1 MIAVKVCIGRS
12 VWWTG
17 SGDPCSSGARNAT
30 DRHELICLCL
40 DLQSKST
47 DRPGGACVADRQH
60 GGDGTQGSELAL
72 PSSFVEPP
80 RRSPLHPPTAKIP
93 RGLRGVGF
101 GASRRQDRPLFA
113 VVAGSR
119 VRHTVV
125 PAGPQRVSKKELFP
139 DKPRSCW
146 VRRDRP
152 CSGVRFDKGSKLRR
166 IVILS
171 QRRRLPADDESCR
184 EAMMSMKKKTGSET
198 ARTTSKTKKKKKKRF
213 EYDSVFSGSREIKP
227 VAKSRGGLDTL
238 SDCSRTNLGAIAPGR
253 SRPRS
258 RWHGGWPG
266 WVIQRK

>member
-1 MIAVKVCIGRS
+1 MCRQRVGGCSPCFAFGPHTRVARSHMIAVKVCIGRS

-30 DRHELICLCL
+30 DRHELMCLYL
-40 DLQSKST
+40 DLQSKSA
-47 DRPGGACVADRQH
+47 DRPGEACVADRQH

-93 RGLRGVGF
+93 RGLRGVGS

-139 DKPRSCW
+139 DEPRSCW
-146 VRRDRP
+146 ARRDRP
-152 CSGVRFDKGSKLRR
+152 CSGARFDKGSKLRR

-184 EAMMSMKKKTGSET
+184 EAMMSMKKKEDPKRRGQL
-198 ARTTSKTKKKKKKRF
+198 RRPKKKKKVR
-213 EYDSVFSGSREIKP
+213 V
-227 VAKSRGGLDTL
+227 
-238 SDCSRTNLGAIAPGR
+238 
-253 SRPRS
+253 
-258 RWHGGWPG
+258 
-266 WVIQRK
+266 